1 MNCHFL
7 STVILFL
14 FISFSFSFKHHNWEM
29 APSRRSE
36 TIQLDKMTKVQLE
49 IQLTRVEKEVLVTLA
64 V

>member
-14 FISFSFSFKHHNWEM
+14 FISFSFKHHNWEM